1 MPTVEARIQ
10 TERPNRYLAQ
20 FCKHAASMGTAAG
33 HGPHIHLGRTLA
45 RREVQ
50 VHAERTDTE
59 ATVTFTPWGQ
69 CTITSEATTLTLRI
83 QAADEEKLH
92 RIQDIITKDLE
103 RFGRR
108 DNLIVNWH
116 RLG

>member
-33 HGPHIHLGRTLA
+33 HGPHTHLGRTLA

-50 VHAERTDTE
+50 VHAERTDTK

>member
-1 MPTVEARIQ
+1 M
-10 TERPNRYLAQ
+10 
-20 FCKHAASMGTAAG
+20 
-33 HGPHIHLGRTLA
+33 LA

-50 VHAERTDTE
+50 VHAERTDTQ
-59 ATVTFTPWGQ
+59 ATVTFAPWGQ

-83 QAADEEKLH
+83 QAADEENLH

-108 DNLIVNWH
+108 DNLTVNWH